1 MRRLQP
7 QRRECDR
14 APRLVLA
21 SGSPRR
27 AELLAA
33 AGQEFTIAPSGI
45 SETPRPGESPRD
57 LAARLAREKAV
68 DVASRAA
75 GSWVLGADT
84 IVVVDDDALGKPRD
98 ERDAVAML
106 RRLSGR
112 AHHVI
117 TAFALVAPSGAVA
130 EERAVATDVVF
141 RTLAPDE
148 IDCYVAGGEPLDKAG
163 AYAIQGGASAFVREI
178 RGSLSNVIGLPMEE
192 VERAL
197 RAAGMWRCTS
207 EGTVA

>member
-7 QRRECDR
+7 QRRESHR
-14 APRLVLA
+14 APRLILA

-27 AELLAA
+27 AKLLAA

-45 SETPRPGESPRD
+45 CETPAPGESARD
-57 LAARLAREKAV
+57 LAARLAREKAL
-68 DVASRAA
+68 DVASRAP

-84 IVVVDDDALGKPRD
+84 VVAVDDDALGKPRD
-98 ERDAVAML
+98 ARDAATML
-106 RRLSGR
+106 QRLSGR
-112 AHHVI
+112 AHRVI
-117 TAFALVAPSGAVA
+117 TAFALVTPSGAVT
-130 EERAVATDVVF
+130 EERAIATDVVF

-148 IDCYVAGGEPLDKAG
+148 IERYVDGGEPLDKAG

-197 RAAGMWRCTS
+197 RAAGVWRAS
-207 EGTVA
+207 DGTGA